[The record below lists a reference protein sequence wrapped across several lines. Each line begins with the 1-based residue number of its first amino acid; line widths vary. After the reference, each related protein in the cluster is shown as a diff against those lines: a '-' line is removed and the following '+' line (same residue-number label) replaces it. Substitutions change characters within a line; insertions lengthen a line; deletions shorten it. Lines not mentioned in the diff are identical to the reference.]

1 MDNRVFP
8 SLTFVNKKGVQ
19 TVLAEKN
26 LKTLFEI
33 RGRSGFTAPDV
44 ELITQKYFDGTTK
57 VLKRQVQPRT
67 VAINMIAVGK
77 SEAHRD
83 DLFFKMISQL
93 MDVSGGEIG
102 KLYVTRSDGLV
113 VYLNCAYSSGL
124 NVTEDYRRFQQFT
137 LEFYA
142 ADPYFY
148 RDLEIL
154 RVELPSESRITLRDR
169 LLFGSGHVLGET
181 TGEGYGIV
189 KNTGSE
195 SILPVIKTKRL
206 NGDFRIT
213 NKTTNQTLIL
223 NDIVTTTDQTLVI
236 DTRPSTKSIKIVN
249 SDGSW
254 TAAGQ
259 YLDWANINMDFE
271 IAPGENQ
278 IEFSAGVG
286 SYTDGIDI
294 EMSERFLSA

>member
-8 SLTFVNKKGVQ
+8 SLVFVNAKGVR
-19 TVLAEKN
+19 TVLAGEN
-26 LKTLFEI
+26 ITTHFEI

-67 VAINMIAVGK
+67 IAINMIVVGK
-77 SEAHRD
+77 SEVKRD
-83 DLFFKMISQL
+83 ALFFQMITQL
-93 MDVSGGEIG
+93 MDISGGEIG
-102 KLYVTRSDGLV
+102 RLYITRSDGVV

-137 LEFYA
+137 LEFFA

-154 RVELPSESRITLRDR
+154 HVSLPFESRITLRDG
-169 LLFGSGHVLGET
+169 LLFGAGHVLGET

-189 KNTGSE
+189 KNIGSE
-195 SILPVIKTKRL
+195 SILPVIKTKRI
-206 NGDFRIT
+206 NGDFQIM
-213 NKTTNQTLIL
+213 NETTNQRLIL
-223 NDIVTTTDQTLVI
+223 NDIITTSDQTLVI

-249 SDGSW
+249 SDGTW

-259 YLDWANINMDFE
+259 YLDWENINMDFE
-271 IAPGENQ
+271 IAPGENR
-278 IEFSAGVG
+278 ISFSAGVG